1 MKLNMGS
8 ADRIIRLIVALALGV
23 LYFTDQISGLAMIIL
38 GFFALIFVLTGFVGL
53 CPLYLPFKFST
64 KKTAN
69 LA

>member
-8 ADRIIRLIVALALGV
+8 ADRNLRLIVASVIAV
-23 LYFTDQISGLAMIIL
+23 LYFTNQISDLAAMILGLFAVIL
-38 GFFALIFVLTGFVGL
+38 TITCFVGV

-64 KKTAN
+64 KKTEK